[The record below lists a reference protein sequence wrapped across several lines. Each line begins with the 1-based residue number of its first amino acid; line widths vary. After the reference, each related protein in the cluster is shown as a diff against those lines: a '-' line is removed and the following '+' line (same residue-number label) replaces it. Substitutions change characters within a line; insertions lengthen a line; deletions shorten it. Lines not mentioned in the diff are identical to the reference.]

1 MAIKS
6 LIRKLILG
14 HKSDSESFVNYY
26 RKLGTK
32 IGERTIIFEPTKTF
46 IDVTRPFLVEIGD
59 DVQITRGVTILTH
72 GYDWSVLK
80 GVYGEVSG
88 SAGKVK
94 IGNNVFIGTNA
105 TILKGVTV
113 GNNVVIGANSL
124 VNKDVPD
131 NSVYAGNPAKFICTI
146 EDYYVKRQQE
156 QLKEAEEIYTN
167 YVACYGKEPQA
178 DIFNEFFWLFHRRN
192 EPLLPEFEWQIK
204 TNSNYSYS
212 MEKFMASEPEFD
224 GYEAFLQHMR
234 KLIQCEEKAQN

>member
-1 MAIKS
+1 MGIKS

-32 IGERTIIFEPTKTF
+32 IGERTTVFEPTKTF
-46 IDVTRPFLVEIGD
+46 IDLTRPFLVEIGD

-80 GVYGEVSG
+80 GIYGEVSG

-124 VNKDVPD
+124 VNKDIPD
-131 NSVYAGNPAKFICTI
+131 NSVYAGNPAQYICSI
-146 EDYYVKRQQE
+146 EEYNTRRQKV
-156 QLKEAEEIYTN
+156 QLKEAYEIYTN
-167 YVACYGKEPQA
+167 YVACYGREPEA
-178 DIFNEFFWLFHRRN
+178 EIFGEFFWLFHRRN
-192 EPLLPEFEWQIK
+192 DPLLPEFERRMR
-204 TNSNYSYS
+204 TNSNYAYS
-212 MEKFMASEPEFD
+212 KEKFAESKPLFD
-224 GYEAFLQHMR
+224 GYEVFLQHLR
-234 KLIQCEEKAQN
+234 NAGDSQNL